1 MSVQRI
7 ASRYAKSLL
16 DLAIEQDKLE
26 TVLGDVKS
34 FKAATKVREFYLLI
48 KSPIINA
55 AKKAEIMKTLFEG
68 KYDQLT
74 MAFLNI
80 LCVKG
85 REAVLPEIANEFID
99 QYKKYKHISTVK
111 ITSAAPL
118 AEETIKTIFE
128 KLTAS
133 TATDDN
139 VEITTAVDPTLLGGF
154 VMEFDDK
161 IYDASV
167 AHQLNQLRKE
177 FDENLYVSQIMAR

>member
-26 TVLGDVKS
+26 TVLADVKS
-34 FKAATKVREFYLLI
+34 FKAAAKVREFYLLI

-55 AKKAEIMKTLFEG
+55 TKKGEIMKTLFEG
-68 KYDQLT
+68 KYDKLT

-85 REAVLPEIANEFID
+85 RESVLPEIANEFIE

-118 AEETIKTIFE
+118 DEATIKAIFE

-133 TATDDN
+133 PATDDN